1 MNSFFTI
8 NPLGSLMLCAL
19 PLIFESFVWGQDQ
32 EQKSEDLMLWYD
44 QPAQSWM
51 RQALPIG
58 NGYLGA
64 MIFGGIE
71 KERIQFNEESLW
83 AGGPG
88 EWDQYDGGNRPGAY
102 QYLPKVRELLDAN
115 EFEKAHELADEKL
128 TGVII
133 KHEND
138 FWDGYGAY
146 QPFGDLYIESELSGD
161 ISNYKRSLDLLNSL
175 AQVTFESGE
184 VLHKRTYFANYPSRV
199 LVFQLENNATSGIDY
214 SIELTSV
221 HQKSSYY
228 QKDNILIFQG
238 ALENNQMGFQ
248 AQLHIQI
255 DKGSLDFNENKVYIK
270 SANKIT
276 LRLTA
281 ATDYVNQYPHYKGAD
296 YKKINDSI
304 MSKAIALTHEALFKQ
319 HQTDY
324 QSLFHRVHLD
334 LGDSNH
340 SHLPTHERLLKYRD
354 GGNDA
359 HLEEL
364 YFQYGRY
371 LLISSSRP
379 GTLPAN
385 LQGKWNDKTAPPW
398 ASDYHMNIN
407 QQMIYWPAEK
417 TNLSETHQPLLH
429 YIESLVEPG
438 RKSAQAFFNASGWI
452 VSTMNNPFGFTALG
466 WRFPWGFFPGGAAWL
481 TQHLWKHYAYNL
493 DKHYLENMAYPI
505 MKETAEFW
513 LDVLIED
520 ENGYLV
526 SSPSYSPEHGTISG
540 GAFMDIQMIWDLF
553 TNLIEASEALD
564 KKDTF
569 YDTIVAAR
577 KQLLP
582 LQIGR
587 WGQLQEWKEDVDD
600 PDNKHRHVSHLFALH
615 PGRQIDINKTPD
627 LAQAA
632 RISLEARGD
641 SGTGW
646 SLGWKIN
653 FWARLQNGNR
663 AYQLFRNQLRP
674 TQSEGYDY
682 LTGGG
687 TYDNLLSAHPP
698 FQIDGNMGGTSGIA
712 EMLLQ
717 SQNHELILLPAL
729 PDQWSNGSVSGLKAK
744 GNFEVSMQW
753 SNGQLSSV
761 SVVSN
766 NGGLLTLKTLL
777 KGRSSSGK
785 LKEFKEISFKTQQG
799 QTYHF
804 DSNLKLVEP

>member
-1 MNSFFTI
+1 MKTTNSFFTI
-8 NPLGSLMLCAL
+8 YRFCFLIPCAL
-19 PLIFESFVWGQDQ
+19 TLMVESLVWSQDQ
-32 EQKSEDLMLWYD
+32 GQKSEDLTLWYD
-44 QPAQSWM
+44 QPAQFWM

-58 NGYLGA
+58 NAYMGA
-64 MIFGGIE
+64 MVFGGIE

-88 EWDQYDGGNRPGAY
+88 EWDQYNGGNRLGAH
-102 QYLPKVRELLDAN
+102 QFLPQVRELLDAG
-115 EFEKAHELADEKL
+115 EFEKAHLLADKEL

-133 KHEND
+133 RRNEED
-138 FWDGYGAY
+138 YWEGYGAY
-146 QPFGDLYIESELSGD
+146 QTFGDIHIETKLSGE
-161 ISNYKRSLDLLNSL
+161 ISNYHRNLDIANAIANVSF
-175 AQVTFESGE
+175 QSGD
-184 VLHKRTYFANYPSRV
+184 VLHKRHYFANYPSRV
-199 LVFQLENNATSGIDY
+199 LVFQIENSAPSGTDY
-214 SIELTSV
+214 TIELSSV
-221 HQKSSYY
+221 HQNNAFQ
-228 QKDNILIFQG
+228 QKDNTLIFEG

-248 AQLHIQI
+248 AQLHVQI
-255 DKGSLDFNENKVYIK
+255 DQGSIDFNENKINIQ
-270 SANKIT
+270 SANKVT

-281 ATDYVNQYPHYKGAD
+281 ATDYLNQYPQYKGRD
-296 YKKINDSI
+296 YKKLNDAT
-304 MSKAIALTHEALFKQ
+304 MMKAISLSHDDLFQ
-319 HQTDY
+319 EHQKDY
-324 QSLFHRVHLD
+324 QALFHRVHLD

-340 SHLPTHERLLKYRD
+340 SHLPTNERLLRYRS
-354 GGNDA
+354 GASDA

-379 GTLPAN
+379 GSLPAN
-385 LQGKWNDKTAPPW
+385 LQGKWNDKVAPPW
-398 ASDYHMNIN
+398 AADYHMNIN
-407 QQMIYWPAEK
+407 QQMLYWPAEK

-429 YIESLVEPG
+429 YIQSLVEPG

-493 DKHYLENMAYPI
+493 DKNYLEKMAYPV
-505 MKETAEFW
+505 MKEAAEFW

-526 SSPSYSPEHGTISG
+526 SSPSYSPEHGTIST

-553 TNLIEASEALD
+553 TNLIEASQALGKED
-564 KKDTF
+564 AF
-569 YDTIVAAR
+569 YNQIVAAR

-615 PGRQIDINKTPD
+615 PGRQIDINTTPD
-627 LAQAA
+627 LAEAA

-663 AYQLFRNQLRP
+663 AYQLFRYQLRP
-674 TQSEGYDY
+674 TEDEGYNY

-687 TYDNLLSAHPP
+687 TYHNLLSAHPP
-698 FQIDGNMGGTSGIA
+698 FQLDGNMGGTSGIA

-717 SQNHELILLPAL
+717 SHNHELLLLPAL
-729 PDQWSNGSVSGLKAK
+729 PDEWANGSISGLKTK

-753 SNGQLSSV
+753 KNNTLTRV
-761 SVVSN
+761 SIVSN
-766 NGGLLTLKTLL
+766 SGALLELKYST
-777 KGRSSSGK
+777 
-785 LKEFKEISFKTQQG
+785 KEISMETQKG
-799 QTYHF
+799 NTYHF
-804 DSNLKLVEP
+804 DSNLDLIDP